1 MAEPIRVLL
10 VDDQSLV
17 RSGFRML
24 IDSEDDMAVVG
35 EASNG
40 AEALEK
46 LRTIEVDVA
55 LMDIRMPVMD
65 GVETTRRIAASS
77 LPTRVMILTTFDLDE
92 YVYAALKA
100 GASGF
105 LLKDARPAEL
115 LSAIRSV
122 ADGEAVVAPSATKRL
137 LDHVVPT
144 LPADPHAA
152 DERLASLT
160 DRERE
165 VLVEI
170 AKGATNA
177 EIAQTL
183 YMAEGTVKTHIGR
196 LLSKL
201 DCRDRVGLVTFR
213 GTGAELALPPTS
225 SVDAAAARLAEAKG
239 AVELML
245 AEAHVTRAEVALIAF
260 RGASA
265 ELLLPPTRS
274 LTRAR
279 RALADLPGGGGT
291 PLAAGL
297 DAARAL
303 AAMSARRGR
312 TPALVLMTDGRA
324 NIAADGT
331 ASRARATADAAAAA
345 RRIAHDALAGI
356 LIDIAP
362 RPQPEAEELAHAMRL
377 RYLPLPRADAAA
389 LHLAKLDELRHHVLH
404 QIGGNGEANAD
415 VAARARQ
422 DV

>member
-46 LRTIEVDVA
+46 LRTTEVDVA

-65 GVETTRRIAASS
+65 GVETTRRIATSS

-201 DCRDRVGLVTFR
+201 DCRDRVGLV
-213 GTGAELALPPTS
+213 L
-225 SVDAAAARLAEAKG
+225 
-239 AVELML
+239 
-245 AEAHVTRAEVALIAF
+245 
-260 RGASA
+260 
-265 ELLLPPTRS
+265 
-274 LTRAR
+274 
-279 RALADLPGGGGT
+279 
-291 PLAAGL
+291 
-297 DAARAL
+297 
-303 AAMSARRGR
+303 
-312 TPALVLMTDGRA
+312 
-324 NIAADGT
+324 
-331 ASRARATADAAAAA
+331 
-345 RRIAHDALAGI
+345 
-356 LIDIAP
+356 
-362 RPQPEAEELAHAMRL
+362 LAHEVGLVR
-377 RYLPLPRADAAA
+377 
-389 LHLAKLDELRHHVLH
+389 
-404 QIGGNGEANAD
+404 
-415 VAARARQ
+415 
-422 DV
+422 